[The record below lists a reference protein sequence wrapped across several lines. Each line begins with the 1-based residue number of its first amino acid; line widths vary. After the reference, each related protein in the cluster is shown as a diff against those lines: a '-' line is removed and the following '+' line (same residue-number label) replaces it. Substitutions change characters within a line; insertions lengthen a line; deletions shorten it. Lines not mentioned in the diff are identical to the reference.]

1 MVGKDRHPSLDDKPE
16 MHYTNA
22 VLLESFRITSF
33 LPVAVPH
40 SALADVKV
48 KNYVIPKGAIV
59 LPSLYHVMHNSDH
72 FNEPEVFNPNRFL
85 NDQGIINLNL
95 SKVHLAAFQTK
106 ITIL

>member
-59 LPSLYHVMHNSDH
+59 LPSLFHVMYDVSKPFCDACHGHGYIQLAVEGSSFLVSRLFPKSFRLQD
-72 FNEPEVFNPNRFL
+72 VF
-85 NDQGIINLNL
+85 
-95 SKVHLAAFQTK
+95 
-106 ITIL
+106 

>member
-1 MVGKDRHPSLDDKPE
+1 MK
-16 MHYTNA
+16 TNA

-59 LPSLYHVMHNSDH
+59 LPSLFHVMHNSDH
-72 FNEPEVFNPNRFL
+72 FKEPEVFNPNRFL
-85 NDQGIINLNL
+85 NDQGIIFLNFHHRL
-95 SKVHLAAFQTK
+95 GSFSSTYIITK
-106 ITIL
+106 PT